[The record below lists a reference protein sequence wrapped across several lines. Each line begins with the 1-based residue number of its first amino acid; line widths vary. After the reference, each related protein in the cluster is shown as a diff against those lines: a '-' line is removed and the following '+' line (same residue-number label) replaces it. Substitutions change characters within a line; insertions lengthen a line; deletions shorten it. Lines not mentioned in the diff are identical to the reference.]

1 MSAMKRTIALLILA
15 SAVCAQGVEAQ
26 KGTLRVTVSF
36 DGKFAPADPAKLKLD
51 TKQYKGPFEVE
62 MIAEHGVWVNEGDIV
77 ARLKREAYDE
87 QLKSRTMSM
96 ERAEMDHRH
105 YLAGAKFK
113 AEKSARS
120 LARAERDSK
129 RANKKLKGFREFEK
143 AFREERERQS
153 KQARAYGMENQKDE
167 LTQLEKMYAEDE
179 LVDATEEIVLKRA
192 RRRFAQ
198 SLAREDL
205 SNQQRKYNKEWYE
218 HWSEENYVTDAE
230 SKAAALEV
238 ARASA
243 AMAEEKAKLDLAK
256 RVHDLE
262 KARESFADFKAD
274 AQKLSLRA
282 SFRGLL
288 MHSGGKWEKGSQLRQ
303 NQTVATLMKP
313 GAMSLNGSVK
323 EADIL
328 RVQPGLAV
336 SVAPAAMKDKTVLGR
351 LKLDYLPSAKGAFKA
366 TVEFDAL
373 PTGLRPGM
381 SGKAEIV
388 IEEVRDAVLI
398 PKSAVKDGKVKVFNG
413 EASEWRD
420 VVTGPTDGKQIVI
433 RDGVSAGEKVDPAP
447 K

>member
-1 MSAMKRTIALLILA
+1 MKRTIALLILA

-62 MIAEHGVWVNEGDIV
+62 MITENGSWVNEGDII
-77 ARLKREAYDE
+77 ARIKRKGYDE
-87 QLKSRTMSM
+87 QLKSRTMGM

-105 YLAGAKFK
+105 YLASAKQK
-113 AEKSARS
+113 AQKTARS
-120 LARAERDSK
+120 LARAERDNK
-129 RANKKLKGFREFEK
+129 RSQKKLKGFREFEK
-143 AFREERERQS
+143 SFREERERQS
-153 KQARAYGMENQKDE
+153 KQSREYGMENQKDE

-192 RRRFAQ
+192 RRRYAQ
-198 SLAREDL
+198 SLARTEL
-205 SNQQRKYNKEWYE
+205 SEQQRKYNKEWYE
-218 HWSEENYVTDAE
+218 HWTEENFVYDAE
-230 SKAAALEV
+230 SKAASLAS

-243 AMAEEKAKLDLAK
+243 EMAEEKAKLDLAK
-256 RVHDLE
+256 RAYDLE
-262 KARESFADFKAD
+262 RARESFEKFKAD
-274 AQKLSLRA
+274 GEKLTLRA
-282 SFRGLL
+282 PYAGLL
-288 MHSGGKWEKGSQLRQ
+288 LHSGGKWEKGAQFRQ
-303 NQTVATLMKP
+303 NQTVATVMKAN
-313 GAMSLNGSVK
+313 AMSLGGSIK
-323 EADIL
+323 EADIM
-328 RVQPGLAV
+328 RVQSGLAV
-336 SVAPAAMKDKTVLGR
+336 SVAPAAMKDKALLGR
-351 LKLDYLPSAKGAFKA
+351 LKVDYLPSGKGAFKA
-366 TVEFDAL
+366 TVEFDTL